1 MKRLIFCKKLI
12 LLLSF
17 IFASSFIY
25 SQTKHTVIKGE
36 TYYSI
41 SKKYGISVDEL
52 CSANNLNT
60 SDVLKVGQILNIP
73 QKTSAANSLS
83 SAANS
88 SSSSSSAA
96 SSANKN
102 QSSANTSE
110 TSSQKTDSSSN
121 SASSTSNSANSTRK
135 FDTYT
140 VQKGDTFYRI
150 AKING
155 ISVSELKQ
163 INNLADD
170 TILKVGDKLK
180 IPVTI
185 LDTKNANLPD
195 LPSNDPRNYSTK
207 KGDSSLTWPVKN
219 PKVTYMNGKVSGVQ
233 LSAQKDEKVS
243 AIRAGTVMYV
253 GNYRGYG
260 QVVFVQSKT
269 GHIYVYSGLGTIKVK
284 KGEYVVFGDVL
295 GTAGT
300 DSIKGTSQICLMV
313 FQKSVPVDPAKAPRG

>member
-1 MKRLIFCKKLI
+1 MKRLIFYKKLI
-12 LLLSF
+12 LLLSL

-25 SQTKHTVIKGE
+25 SQTKHTVVKGE

-52 CSANNLNT
+52 CSANKLNT

-73 QKTSAANSLS
+73 QKN

-88 SSSSSSAA
+88 SISASSSNSAA

-102 QSSANTSE
+102 QSSANTSA
-110 TSSQKTDSSSN
+110 TSSQKTASSATSN
-121 SASSTSNSANSTRK
+121 SASSTRK

-155 ISVSELKQ
+155 ITVNELKEM
-163 INNLADD
+163 NNLADD
-170 TILKVGDKLK
+170 KVLKVGDKLK

-195 LPSNDPRNYSTK
+195 LPSNDPRNYSSK

-233 LSAQKDEKVS
+233 LSARKNEEVTT
-243 AIRAGTVMYV
+243 IRAGTVMYV

-260 QVVFVQSKT
+260 QVVFIQSKT

-300 DSIKGTSQICLMV
+300 DSIKGTHQICLMV

>member
-1 MKRLIFCKKLI
+1 MKRLIFYKKLI
-12 LLLSF
+12 LLLSL

-25 SQTKHTVIKGE
+25 SQTKHTVVKGE

-52 CSANNLNT
+52 CSANKLNT

-73 QKTSAANSLS
+73 QKN

-88 SSSSSSAA
+88 SSSASSSNSAA

-102 QSSANTSE
+102 QSSANTSA
-110 TSSQKTDSSSN
+110 TSSQKTASSATSN
-121 SASSTSNSANSTRK
+121 SASSTRK

-155 ISVSELKQ
+155 ITVNELKEM
-163 INNLADD
+163 NNLADD
-170 TILKVGDKLK
+170 KVLKVGDKLK

-195 LPSNDPRNYSTK
+195 LPSNDPRNYSSK

-233 LSAQKDEKVS
+233 LSARKNEEVTT
-243 AIRAGTVMYV
+243 IRAGTVMYV

-260 QVVFVQSKT
+260 QVVFIQSKT

-300 DSIKGTSQICLMV
+300 DSIKGTHQICLMV